1 MIPREDSNRSFGGPD
16 GEFTS
21 THDDEGP
28 EDLDDEDAKEQ
39 PMIAKKETKAV
50 RRNKYLVMAVLAFS
64 AIVVGLVTYFYI
76 RNSEESKFE
85 DDFESSAHKVLEA
98 IGKSLEKT
106 LKSLDSLTVAIVS
119 HARDTNQQW
128 PLVFVPDFALRAS
141 KIIALSD
148 AVFLSLMP
156 IVTTETRSA
165 WEEFAVQQDGWLNQ
179 SVAMQADFDLYFG
192 PLDLANGEVTSIWGD
207 WGDIPYNVT

>member
-28 EDLDDEDAKEQ
+28 EDLDDEEDAKEQ
-39 PMIAKKETKAV
+39 PMIANKESKAV
-50 RRNKYLVMAVLAFS
+50 RRNKCLVMAMLAFS
-64 AIVVGLVTYFYI
+64 AIGVGLATYFYI

-106 LKSLDSLTVAIVS
+106 SKSLDSLTVAIVS
-119 HARDTNQQW
+119 HVRDTNQQW
-128 PLVFVPDFALRAS
+128 PLVVVPDFALRAS
-141 KIIALSD
+141 KIIDSFPRAMLTCLLCSFRMSRFY
-148 AVFLSLMP
+148 AMVEHARASSSIHSARNSL
-156 IVTTETRSA
+156 RS
-165 WEEFAVQQDGWLNQ
+165 L
-179 SVAMQADFDLYFG
+179 
-192 PLDLANGEVTSIWGD
+192 
-207 WGDIPYNVT
+207 